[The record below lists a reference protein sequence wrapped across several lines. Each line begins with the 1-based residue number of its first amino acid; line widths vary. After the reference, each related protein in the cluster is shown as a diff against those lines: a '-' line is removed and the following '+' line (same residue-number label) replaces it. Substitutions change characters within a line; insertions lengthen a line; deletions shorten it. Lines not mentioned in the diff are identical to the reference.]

1 MLKCAETGEHP
12 PSNERGK
19 FRGPHLTCL
28 DTQWC
33 PILYDPMDYSPPDSS
48 VHGIFQARILEWVA
62 ISFSIN
68 YLGRGLI
75 HMIFVKI
82 YLNATFKAY
91 LMENKINF
99 YVFFIGYYYSFQLP
113 TLLSSL
119 FGDTDN
125 QIIKAYELLI
135 SIYFPII

>member
-1 MLKCAETGEHP
+1 
-12 PSNERGK
+12 
-19 FRGPHLTCL
+19 
-28 DTQWC
+28 
-33 PILYDPMDYSPPDSS
+33 
-48 VHGIFQARILEWVA
+48 
-62 ISFSIN
+62 
-68 YLGRGLI
+68 
-75 HMIFVKI
+75 MIFVKI